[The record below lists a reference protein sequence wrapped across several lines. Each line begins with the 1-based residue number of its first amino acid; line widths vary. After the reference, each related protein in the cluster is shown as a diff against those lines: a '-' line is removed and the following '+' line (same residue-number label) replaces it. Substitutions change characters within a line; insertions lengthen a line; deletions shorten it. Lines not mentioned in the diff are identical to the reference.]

1 MTAMRV
7 LHVSP
12 YGPEAWAYGGI
23 PRVVGAQLRGLAEES
38 LALTLATSDAY
49 DASSRLVSPQAPST
63 GCARVVF
70 RNRSNW
76 LAYHAQFFTPRGL
89 RRWLTHHAA
98 EFDLAHVH
106 ACHHLP
112 GALTARAFARLGRPY
127 VVQPNGTAERIERRH
142 LLKRIFDLTLG
153 RGVLSSAARVVAVSA
168 AERQRLERLGIAA
181 ARLVEVPNPIETREF
196 ATPAA
201 TRRSVRPDGGGPR
214 VLFLGRL
221 TPRKRADLLVRA
233 FARLDPPGGRLVIA
247 GNDGGGLAAARRE
260 VRRQRLGDRVD
271 FPGLLVGEE
280 RLAAL
285 AAADVV
291 VYPSKLE
298 VFGLVAAEAIL
309 CGTPVVVSDDDGCG
323 ELVRAVGGGRLFRAG
338 DAADLTRVLSA
349 LLASPDEVRRE
360 LPAARERLLRDY
372 SGRAVA
378 ARLMSVY
385 RETLSP

>member
-1 MTAMRV
+1 
-7 LHVSP
+7 
-12 YGPEAWAYGGI
+12 
-23 PRVVGAQLRGLAEES
+23 
-38 LALTLATSDAY
+38 
-49 DASSRLVSPQAPST
+49 
-63 GCARVVF
+63 
-70 RNRSNW
+70 
-76 LAYHAQFFTPRGL
+76 
-89 RRWLTHHAA
+89 
-98 EFDLAHVH
+98 
-106 ACHHLP
+106 
-112 GALTARAFARLGRPY
+112 
-127 VVQPNGTAERIERRH
+127 
-142 LLKRIFDLTLG
+142 
-153 RGVLSSAARVVAVSA
+153 
-168 AERQRLERLGIAA
+168 
-181 ARLVEVPNPIETREF
+181 
-196 ATPAA
+196 
-201 TRRSVRPDGGGPR
+201 VRPDGGGPR

-291 VYPSKLE
+291 VYPSQLE